1 MTVADKLEIAARP
14 GIAALGRFRI
24 GTSATLMAIVVVLF
38 AFLSMTSAVFPTPE
52 NLSNLLRQTSIN
64 GIIALGMLMVI
75 ITAGI
80 DLSVGAVVAIAG
92 IVNALMLQAGV
103 SMWLSIPLTI
113 LIGASIGVFNGILV
127 HEVSITPFIAT
138 LGTLTIVRGLVMIM
152 SGARMVANLPK
163 EFGQIASG
171 SVFGI
176 PSMFIIWMVL
186 FAVTVFLLNYTQ
198 LGRNFFIIGSSREVA
213 RLSGIRLRPNI
224 YAVYGLSSAYAA
236 LAGILLSSR
245 LSMGVPTAG
254 ISYELD
260 AIAAVVIGGGSL
272 FGAAGS
278 AIGAVLGAIIMQT
291 IRNGGNLLGIDP
303 FALQVIIGALILI
316 AVGIDQIRVRKAEK
330 G

>member
-1 MTVADKLEIAARP
+1 MAR
-14 GIAALGRFRI
+14 IRRFNI
-24 GTSATLMAIVVVLF
+24 GTSATLMVIVVILF
-38 AFLSMTSAVFPTPE
+38 VFLTATSPVFLTAA

-103 SMWLSIPLTI
+103 SMLVSIPLTI
-113 LIGASIGVFNGILV
+113 AIGAAIGMFNGFLV
-127 HEVSITPFIAT
+127 FEVRITPFIAS
-138 LGTLTIVRGLVMIM
+138 LGTLTIVRGLVMII
-152 SGARMVANLPK
+152 SGARMVANLPSG
-163 EFGQIASG
+163 FGRIASAE
-171 SVFGI
+171 FLGI
-176 PSMFIIWMVL
+176 PSMFIVWMALFVL
-186 FAVTVFLLNYTQ
+186 TAFLLSYTQ
-198 LGRNFFIIGSSREVA
+198 LGRNFFIIGSSPEVA

-224 YAVYGLSSAYAA
+224 YAVYGLCSAYAA
-236 LAGILLSSR
+236 LAGILLSAR

-278 AIGAVLGAIIMQT
+278 ALGAVLGAIIMQT
-291 IRNGGNLLGIDP
+291 IRNGGNLLGVDP
-303 FALQVIIGALILI
+303 FALEVIIGALILI
-316 AVGIDQIRVRKAEK
+316 AVGVDQIRVRRAER

>member
-1 MTVADKLEIAARP
+1 VTNTVETKPRQ
-14 GIAALGRFRI
+14 GIAVLGRYNI
-24 GTSATLMAIVVVLF
+24 GTSATLLAIVVILF
-38 AFLSMTSAVFPTPE
+38 VFLSLTSAVFPTPA

-92 IVNALMLQAGV
+92 IVNALMLQAGM
-103 SMWLSIPLTI
+103 SMWVSIPLTLI
-113 LIGASIGVFNGILV
+113 IGAAIGVFNGILV

-171 SVFGI
+171 DLFGI

-186 FAVTVFLLNYTQ
+186 FLATLFLLNYTQ
-198 LGRNFFIIGSSREVA
+198 LGRNFFIIGSSKEVA
-213 RLSGIRLRPNI
+213 RLSGIRLRSNM
-224 YAVYGLSSAYAA
+224 YAVYGLSSLYAA

-260 AIAAVVIGGGSL
+260 AIAAVVIGGTSL
-272 FGAAGS
+272 AGGTGAILGTV
-278 AIGAVLGAIIMQT
+278 IGTLIIGTMNNGLDLLNVSSYFQQIVKGIIIISAVL
-291 IRNGGNLLGIDP
+291 L
-303 FALQVIIGALILI
+303 
-316 AVGIDQIRVRKAEK
+316 DQYTKNAR
-330 G
+330 

>member
-1 MTVADKLEIAARP
+1 MANIVKTKPRQGITV
-14 GIAALGRFRI
+14 LGKYTI
-24 GTSATLMAIVVVLF
+24 GTSTTLMAIVVILF
-38 AFLSMTSAVFPTPE
+38 VFLSSTSSVFATPE

-80 DLSVGAVVAIAG
+80 DLSVGAIVAIAG
-92 IVNALMLQAGV
+92 IVNALLMQAGMSMWV
-103 SMWLSIPLTI
+103 SMPLT
-113 LIGASIGVFNGILV
+113 LVIGAAIGVFNGILI

-138 LGTLTIVRGLVMIM
+138 LGTLTIVRGIVMIM

-171 SVFGI
+171 DIFGI
-176 PSMFIIWMVL
+176 PSMFIIWMAL
-186 FAVTVFLLNYTQ
+186 FVATLFLLNYTQ
-198 LGRNFFIIGSSREVA
+198 LGRNFFIIGSSKEVA
-213 RLSGIRLRPNI
+213 RLSGIRLRPNM
-224 YAVYGLSSAYAA
+224 YAVYGLSSLYAA

-316 AVGIDQIRVRKAEK
+316 AVGVDQLRMRKAEK

>member
-1 MTVADKLEIAARP
+1 VLTEIAAAKSSATQTKARK
-14 GIAALGRFRI
+14 FNI
-24 GTSATLMAIVVVLF
+24 GTSATLMVIVVILF
-38 AFLSMTSAVFPTPE
+38 GFLSFASPVFLTTD

-103 SMWLSIPLTI
+103 PMLISIPLTI
-113 LIGASIGVFNGILV
+113 VIGAAIGMFNGFLV
-127 HEVSITPFIAT
+127 FEVSITPFIAT
-138 LGTLTIVRGLVMIM
+138 LGTVTIVRGLVMII
-152 SGARMVANLPK
+152 SGARMIANLPPS
-163 EFGQIASG
+163 FGRIASAQIL
-171 SVFGI
+171 GI
-176 PSMFIIWMVL
+176 PSMFIVWMAL
-186 FAVTVFLLNYTQ
+186 FALTVFLLNYTR
-198 LGRNFFIIGSSREVA
+198 LGRNFFIIGSSSEVA

-224 YAVYGLSSAYAA
+224 YAVYGLCSAYAA
-236 LAGILLSSR
+236 LAGVLLSAR

-278 AIGAVLGAIIMQT
+278 AFGAVLGAIIMQT
-291 IRNGGNLLGIDP
+291 IRNGGNLMGVDP
-303 FALQVIIGALILI
+303 FALEVIIGALILV
-316 AVGIDQIRVRKAEK
+316 AVGVDQIRVRRSER

>member
-1 MTVADKLEIAARP
+1 MADKVATTEPSGLA
-14 GIAALGRFRI
+14 GIRRINI
-24 GTSATLMAIVVVLF
+24 GTSATLMVIVVILF
-38 AFLSMTSAVFPTPE
+38 VFLSMTSPVFLTGA

-103 SMWLSIPLTI
+103 PMLVSIPLTI
-113 LIGASIGVFNGILV
+113 VIGAIIGMFNGFLV
-127 HEVSITPFIAT
+127 FEVRITPFIAS
-138 LGTLTIVRGLVMIM
+138 LGTLTIVRGLVMII
-152 SGARMVANLPK
+152 SGARMVANLPV
-163 EFGQIASG
+163 EFGRIASAELL
-171 SVFGI
+171 GI
-176 PSMFIIWMVL
+176 PSMFIVWMVL
-186 FAVTVFLLNYTQ
+186 FVLTAFLLSYTQ
-198 LGRNFFIIGSSREVA
+198 IGRNFFIIGSSTEVA

-224 YAVYGLSSAYAA
+224 YAVYGLCSAYAA
-236 LAGILLSSR
+236 LAGILLSAR

-278 AIGAVLGAIIMQT
+278 AFGAVLGAIIMQT
-291 IRNGGNLLGIDP
+291 IRNGGNLLGVDP
-303 FALQVIIGALILI
+303 FALEVIIGALILI
-316 AVGIDQIRVRKAEK
+316 AVGVDQIRVRRAER

>member
-1 MTVADKLEIAARP
+1 MSNTAETKPRHS
-14 GIAALGRFRI
+14 IAALGKYNV
-24 GTSATLMAIVVVLF
+24 GTSATLLGIVVVLF
-38 AFLSMTSAVFPTPE
+38 VFLSLTSAVFPSPE

-92 IVNALMLQAGV
+92 IVNALLLQAGV
-103 SMWLSIPLTI
+103 SMWVSIPLTLI
-113 LIGASIGVFNGILV
+113 IGAAIGVFNGILV

-186 FAVTVFLLNYTQ
+186 FAITVFLLNYTQ
-198 LGRNFFIIGSSREVA
+198 LGRNFFIIGSSKEVA

-291 IRNGGNLLGIDP
+291 IRNGGNLLGVDP

-316 AVGIDQIRVRKAEK
+316 AVGIDQLRVRRAEK